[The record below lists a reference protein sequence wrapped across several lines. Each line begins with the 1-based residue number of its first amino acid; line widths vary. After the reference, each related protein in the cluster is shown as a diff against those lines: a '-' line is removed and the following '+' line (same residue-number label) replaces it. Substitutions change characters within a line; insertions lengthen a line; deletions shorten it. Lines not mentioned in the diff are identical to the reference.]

1 MKNIQL
7 KLTVILTFIGSVLL
21 SIESIINMYYLN
33 KIKIQLTSYD
43 IVQTINKNINILG
56 VIWLSVIVIFA
67 ICAFIFVSNVLKIV
81 TKPFSNI
88 VDNANKF
95 ENDEKNEIKYLDEG
109 KKSAED
115 KFSKAINIMTEELK
129 QNLNDVNKQKNQTE
143 AILLHI
149 KDGIISFDLDGNVTY
164 INPAAVNFFEL
175 EKEDNTFEK
184 IFKKIGVDVNL
195 EKIVYLDDLTSYE
208 QKVFIN
214 EKYINIFF
222 APVRDSKKIPTGII
236 ILLQDITEHVKLDNM
251 RKEFVAD
258 VSHELKTPITSIIG
272 YTETLLEDEYDE
284 ETQHK
289 FLNVIESESKRMAKL
304 VSDLLTL
311 SRYDNNKNK
320 VEVTEI
326 DLGELTKKCLE
337 KVNLEIEKKK
347 HKVECFVTAEVPLVK
362 ADKYGIERVILNILT
377 NAIKYTKENGN
388 IKIYV
393 GFVYNDAY
401 IKVIDNGIGI
411 PEKDLPR
418 VFERFYRVEKA
429 RAREMGGTG
438 LGLAIAKEIIE
449 QNNGS
454 ISIKSTYG
462 KGTEVV
468 LRIPAKNREIIE
480 NNQ

>member
-7 KLTVILTFIGSVLL
+7 KTTVVLL
-21 SIESIINMYYLN
+21 VVSSILLSGVSLINIYNINNISENINSSEIMQVIARSKSTLGLVWVISIVLFSIFSIIF
-33 KIKIQLTSYD
+33 
-43 IVQTINKNINILG
+43 INNILK
-56 VIWLSVIVIFA
+56 VI
-67 ICAFIFVSNVLKIV
+67 
-81 TKPFSNI
+81 TKPLSNI
-88 VDNANKF
+88 VDNAGKF
-95 ENDEKNEIKYLDEG
+95 GDDNEIKYLEEA
-109 KKSAED
+109 KKSTDD
-115 KFSKAINIMTEELK
+115 KFSKTINSMTEELR
-129 QNLNDVNKQKNQTE
+129 QNLDSVNKQKNQTE

-149 KDGIISFDLDGNVTY
+149 KDGIISVDLNGNVTY
-164 INPAAVNFFEL
+164 INPAAINFFDL
-175 EKEDNTFEK
+175 TQDDNTFDK
-184 IFKKIGVDVNL
+184 IFKKIGLDVNL
-195 EKIVYLDDLTSYE
+195 EKIVYLDDLTSSE

-222 APVRDSKKIPTGII
+222 APVKDSKKIPNGII

-258 VSHELKTPITSIIG
+258 VSHELKTPITSILG
-272 YTETLLEDEYDE
+272 YTETLLEGDYDK
-284 ETQHK
+284 ETQVK
-289 FLNVIESESKRMAKL
+289 FLNVIESESHRMAKL

-320 VEVTEI
+320 TEITDI
-326 DLGELTKKCLE
+326 DLGDLTKKCLE
-337 KVNLEIEKKK
+337 KLKVEIEKKQ
-347 HKVECFVTAEVPLVK
+347 HKIECFVTAEVPLVK
-362 ADKYGIERVILNILT
+362 VDKYGIERVILNILT
-377 NAIKYTKENGN
+377 NAIKYTPENGN

-454 ISIKSTYG
+454 INIKSVQG

-468 LRIPAKNREIIE
+468 IRIPAKSKESVE
-480 NNQ
+480 NNE

>member
-7 KLTVILTFIGSVLL
+7 KTTVVLL
-21 SIESIINMYYLN
+21 IISSILLSGVSLINIYNINNISENINSGEIMQVIAKSKSTLELVWVISIILFS
-33 KIKIQLTSYD
+33 IFSI
-43 IVQTINKNINILG
+43 IFINNILK
-56 VIWLSVIVIFA
+56 VI
-67 ICAFIFVSNVLKIV
+67 
-81 TKPFSNI
+81 TKPLSNI
-88 VDNANKF
+88 VDNAGKF
-95 ENDEKNEIKYLDEG
+95 GDDNEIKYLEEG
-109 KKSAED
+109 KKNTDD
-115 KFSKAINIMTEELK
+115 KFSKTINSMTEELR
-129 QNLNDVNKQKNQTE
+129 QNLDNVNKQKNQTE

-149 KDGIISFDLDGNVTY
+149 KDGIISVDLNGNVTY
-164 INPAAVNFFEL
+164 INPAAINFFDL
-175 EKEDNTFEK
+175 TQDDNTFDK
-184 IFKKIGVDVNL
+184 IFKKIGIDVNL
-195 EKIVYLDDLTSYE
+195 EKIVYLDDLTSSE

-222 APVRDSKKIPTGII
+222 APVKDLKKIPNGII

-258 VSHELKTPITSIIG
+258 VSHELKTPITSILG
-272 YTETLLEDEYDE
+272 YTETLLEGDYDK
-284 ETQHK
+284 ETQVK
-289 FLNVIESESKRMAKL
+289 FLNVIESESHRMAKL

-320 VEVTEI
+320 TEITDI
-326 DLGELTKKCLE
+326 DLGDLTKKCLE
-337 KVNLEIEKKK
+337 KLKVEIEKKQ
-347 HKVECFVTAEVPLVK
+347 HKIECFVTAEVPLVK
-362 ADKYGIERVILNILT
+362 VDKYGIERVILNILT
-377 NAIKYTKENGN
+377 NAIKYTPENGN

-438 LGLAIAKEIIE
+438 LGLAIAKEIID

-454 ISIKSTYG
+454 INIKSVQG

-468 LRIPAKNREIIE
+468 IRIPAKSKESVE
-480 NNQ
+480 NNE

>member
-7 KLTVILTFIGSVLL
+7 KTTVVLL
-21 SIESIINMYYLN
+21 VVSSILLSGVSLINIYNINNISENINSSEIMQVIARSKSTLELVWVISIVLFSIFSIIF
-33 KIKIQLTSYD
+33 
-43 IVQTINKNINILG
+43 INNILK
-56 VIWLSVIVIFA
+56 VI
-67 ICAFIFVSNVLKIV
+67 
-81 TKPFSNI
+81 TKPLSNI
-88 VDNANKF
+88 VDNAGKF
-95 ENDEKNEIKYLDEG
+95 GDDNEIKYLEEA
-109 KKSAED
+109 KKSTDD
-115 KFSKAINIMTEELK
+115 KFSKTINSMTEELR
-129 QNLNDVNKQKNQTE
+129 QNLDSVNKQKNQTE

-149 KDGIISFDLDGNVTY
+149 KDGIISVDLNGNVTY
-164 INPAAVNFFEL
+164 INPAAINFFDL
-175 EKEDNTFEK
+175 TQDDNTFDK
-184 IFKKIGVDVNL
+184 IFKKIGLDVNL
-195 EKIVYLDDLTSYE
+195 EKIVYLDDLTSSE

-222 APVRDSKKIPTGII
+222 APVKDSKKIPNGII

-258 VSHELKTPITSIIG
+258 VSHELKTPITSILG
-272 YTETLLEDEYDE
+272 YTETLLEGDYDK
-284 ETQHK
+284 ETQVK
-289 FLNVIESESKRMAKL
+289 FLNVIESESHRRAKL

-320 VEVTEI
+320 TEITDI
-326 DLGELTKKCLE
+326 DLGDLTKKCLE
-337 KVNLEIEKKK
+337 KLKVEIEKKQ
-347 HKVECFVTAEVPLVK
+347 HKIECFVTAEVPLVK
-362 ADKYGIERVILNILT
+362 VDKYGIERVILNILT
-377 NAIKYTKENGN
+377 NAIKYTPENGN

-454 ISIKSTYG
+454 INIKSVQG

-468 LRIPAKNREIIE
+468 IRIPAKSKESVE
-480 NNQ
+480 NNE

>member
-7 KLTVILTFIGSVLL
+7 KTTVVLL
-21 SIESIINMYYLN
+21 VVSSILLSGVSLINIYNINNISENINSSEIMQVIARSKSTLELVWVISIILFS
-33 KIKIQLTSYD
+33 IFSI
-43 IVQTINKNINILG
+43 IFINNILK
-56 VIWLSVIVIFA
+56 VI
-67 ICAFIFVSNVLKIV
+67 
-81 TKPFSNI
+81 TKPLSNI
-88 VDNANKF
+88 VDNAGKF
-95 ENDEKNEIKYLDEG
+95 GDDNEIKYLEEG
-109 KKSAED
+109 KKNTDD
-115 KFSKAINIMTEELK
+115 KFSKTINSMTEELR
-129 QNLNDVNKQKNQTE
+129 QNLDNVNKQKNQTE

-149 KDGIISFDLDGNVTY
+149 KDGIISVDLNGNVTY
-164 INPAAVNFFEL
+164 INPAAINFFDL
-175 EKEDNTFEK
+175 TQDDNTFDK
-184 IFKKIGVDVNL
+184 IFKKIGIDVNL
-195 EKIVYLDDLTSYE
+195 EKIVYLDDLTSSE

-222 APVRDSKKIPTGII
+222 APVKDLKKIPNGII

-258 VSHELKTPITSIIG
+258 VSHELKTPITSILG
-272 YTETLLEDEYDE
+272 YTETLLEGDYDK
-284 ETQHK
+284 ETQVK
-289 FLNVIESESKRMAKL
+289 FLNVIESESHRMAKL

-311 SRYDNNKNK
+311 SRYDNNRNK
-320 VEVTEI
+320 TEITDI
-326 DLGELTKKCLE
+326 DLGDLTKKCLE
-337 KVNLEIEKKK
+337 KLKVEIEKKQ
-347 HKVECFVTAEVPLVK
+347 HKIECFVTAEVPLVK
-362 ADKYGIERVILNILT
+362 VDKYGIERVILNILT
-377 NAIKYTKENGN
+377 NAIKYTPENGN

-454 ISIKSTYG
+454 INIKSVQG

-468 LRIPAKNREIIE
+468 IRIPAKSKESVE
-480 NNQ
+480 NNE

>member
-7 KLTVILTFIGSVLL
+7 KTTVVLL
-21 SIESIINMYYLN
+21 VVSSILLSGVSLINIYNINNISENINSSEIMQVIARSKSTLELVWVISIILFS
-33 KIKIQLTSYD
+33 IFSI
-43 IVQTINKNINILG
+43 IFINNILK
-56 VIWLSVIVIFA
+56 VI
-67 ICAFIFVSNVLKIV
+67 
-81 TKPFSNI
+81 TKPLSNI
-88 VDNANKF
+88 VDNAGKF
-95 ENDEKNEIKYLDEG
+95 GDDNEIKYLEEG
-109 KKSAED
+109 KKNTDD
-115 KFSKAINIMTEELK
+115 KFSKTINSMTEELR
-129 QNLNDVNKQKNQTE
+129 QNLDNVNKQKNQTE

-149 KDGIISFDLDGNVTY
+149 KDGIISVDLNGNVTY
-164 INPAAVNFFEL
+164 INPAAINFFDL
-175 EKEDNTFEK
+175 TQDDNTFDK
-184 IFKKIGVDVNL
+184 IFKKIGIDVNL
-195 EKIVYLDDLTSYE
+195 EKIVYLDDLTSSE

-214 EKYINIFF
+214 ENYINIFF
-222 APVRDSKKIPTGII
+222 APVKDLKKIPNGII

-258 VSHELKTPITSIIG
+258 VSHELKTPITSILG
-272 YTETLLEDEYDE
+272 YTETLLEGDYDK
-284 ETQHK
+284 ETQVK
-289 FLNVIESESKRMAKL
+289 FLNVIESESHRMAKL

-320 VEVTEI
+320 TEITDI
-326 DLGELTKKCLE
+326 DLGDLTKKCLE
-337 KVNLEIEKKK
+337 KLKVEIEKKQ
-347 HKVECFVTAEVPLVK
+347 HKIECFVTAEVPLVK
-362 ADKYGIERVILNILT
+362 VDKYGIERVILNILT
-377 NAIKYTKENGN
+377 NAIKYTPENGN

-454 ISIKSTYG
+454 INIKSVQG

-468 LRIPAKNREIIE
+468 IRIPAKSKESVE
-480 NNQ
+480 NNE

>member
-7 KLTVILTFIGSVLL
+7 KTTVVLL
-21 SIESIINMYYLN
+21 VVSSILLSGVSLINIYNINNISENINSSEIMQVIARSKSTLELVWVISIILFS
-33 KIKIQLTSYD
+33 IFSI
-43 IVQTINKNINILG
+43 IFINNILK
-56 VIWLSVIVIFA
+56 VI
-67 ICAFIFVSNVLKIV
+67 
-81 TKPFSNI
+81 TKPLSNI
-88 VDNANKF
+88 VDNAGKF
-95 ENDEKNEIKYLDEG
+95 GDDNEIKYLEEG
-109 KKSAED
+109 KKNTDD
-115 KFSKAINIMTEELK
+115 KFSKTINSMTEELR
-129 QNLNDVNKQKNQTE
+129 QNLDNVNKQKNQTE

-149 KDGIISFDLDGNVTY
+149 KDGIISVDLNGNVTY
-164 INPAAVNFFEL
+164 INPAAINFFDL
-175 EKEDNTFEK
+175 TQDDNTFDK
-184 IFKKIGVDVNL
+184 IFKKIGIDVNL
-195 EKIVYLDDLTSYE
+195 EKIVYLDDLTSSE

-222 APVRDSKKIPTGII
+222 APVKDLKKIPNGII

-258 VSHELKTPITSIIG
+258 VSHELKTPITSILG
-272 YTETLLEDEYDE
+272 YTETLLEGDYDK
-284 ETQHK
+284 ETQVK
-289 FLNVIESESKRMAKL
+289 FLNVIESESHRMAKL

-320 VEVTEI
+320 TEITDI
-326 DLGELTKKCLE
+326 DLGDLTKKCLE
-337 KVNLEIEKKK
+337 KLKVEIEKKQ
-347 HKVECFVTAEVPLVK
+347 HKIECFVTAEVPFVK
-362 ADKYGIERVILNILT
+362 VDKYGIERVILNILT
-377 NAIKYTKENGN
+377 NAIKYTPENGN

-454 ISIKSTYG
+454 INIKSVQG

-468 LRIPAKNREIIE
+468 IRIPAKSKESVE
-480 NNQ
+480 NNE

>member
-7 KLTVILTFIGSVLL
+7 KTTVVLL
-21 SIESIINMYYLN
+21 VVSSILLSGVSLINIYNINNISENINSSEIMQVIARSKSTLELVWVISIVLFSIFSIIF
-33 KIKIQLTSYD
+33 
-43 IVQTINKNINILG
+43 INNILK
-56 VIWLSVIVIFA
+56 VI
-67 ICAFIFVSNVLKIV
+67 
-81 TKPFSNI
+81 TKPLSNI
-88 VDNANKF
+88 VDNAGKF
-95 ENDEKNEIKYLDEG
+95 GDDNEIKYLEEA
-109 KKSAED
+109 KKSTDD
-115 KFSKAINIMTEELK
+115 KFSKTINSMTEELR
-129 QNLNDVNKQKNQTE
+129 QNLDSVNKQKNQTE

-149 KDGIISFDLDGNVTY
+149 KDGIISVDLNGNVTY
-164 INPAAVNFFEL
+164 INPAAINFFDL
-175 EKEDNTFEK
+175 TQDDNTFDK
-184 IFKKIGVDVNL
+184 IFKKIGLDVNL
-195 EKIVYLDDLTSYE
+195 EKIVYLDDLTSSE

-222 APVRDSKKIPTGII
+222 APVKDSKKIPNGII
-236 ILLQDITEHVKLDNM
+236 ILLQDITEHVKLNNM

-258 VSHELKTPITSIIG
+258 VSHELKTPITSILG
-272 YTETLLEDEYDE
+272 YTETLLEGDYDK
-284 ETQHK
+284 ETQVK
-289 FLNVIESESKRMAKL
+289 FLNVIESESHRMAKL

-320 VEVTEI
+320 TEITDI
-326 DLGELTKKCLE
+326 DLGDLTKKCLE
-337 KVNLEIEKKK
+337 KLKVEIEKKQ
-347 HKVECFVTAEVPLVK
+347 HKIECFVTAEVPLVK
-362 ADKYGIERVILNILT
+362 VDKYGIERVILNILT
-377 NAIKYTKENGN
+377 NAIKYTPENGN

-454 ISIKSTYG
+454 INIKSVQG

-468 LRIPAKNREIIE
+468 IRIPAKSKESVE
-480 NNQ
+480 NNE

>member
-7 KLTVILTFIGSVLL
+7 KTTVVLL
-21 SIESIINMYYLN
+21 VVSSILLSGVSLISIYNINNISENINSSEIMQVIARSKSTLELVWVISIILFS
-33 KIKIQLTSYD
+33 IFSI
-43 IVQTINKNINILG
+43 IFINNILK
-56 VIWLSVIVIFA
+56 VI
-67 ICAFIFVSNVLKIV
+67 
-81 TKPFSNI
+81 TKPLSNI
-88 VDNANKF
+88 VDNAGKF
-95 ENDEKNEIKYLDEG
+95 GDDNEIKYLEEG
-109 KKSAED
+109 KKNTAD
-115 KFSKAINIMTEELK
+115 KFSKTINSMTEELR
-129 QNLNDVNKQKNQTE
+129 QNLDNVNKQKNQTE

-149 KDGIISFDLDGNVTY
+149 KDGIISVDLNGNVTY
-164 INPAAVNFFEL
+164 INPAAINFFDL
-175 EKEDNTFEK
+175 TQDDNTFDK
-184 IFKKIGVDVNL
+184 IFKKIGIDVNL
-195 EKIVYLDDLTSYE
+195 EKIVYLDDLTSSE

-222 APVRDSKKIPTGII
+222 APVKDLKKIPNGII

-258 VSHELKTPITSIIG
+258 VSHELKTPITSILG
-272 YTETLLEDEYDE
+272 YTETLLEGDYDK
-284 ETQHK
+284 ETQVK
-289 FLNVIESESKRMAKL
+289 FLNVIESESHRMAKL

-320 VEVTEI
+320 TEITDI
-326 DLGELTKKCLE
+326 DLGDLTKKCLE
-337 KVNLEIEKKK
+337 KLKVEIEKKQ
-347 HKVECFVTAEVPLVK
+347 HKIECFVTAEVPLVK
-362 ADKYGIERVILNILT
+362 VDKYGIERVILNILT
-377 NAIKYTKENGN
+377 NAIKYTPENGN

-454 ISIKSTYG
+454 INIKSVQG

-468 LRIPAKNREIIE
+468 IRIPAKSKESVE
-480 NNQ
+480 NNE

>member
-7 KLTVILTFIGSVLL
+7 KITIIMICIGSILL
-21 SIESIINMYYLN
+21 SSTSIVSIINYKN
-33 KIKIQLTSYD
+33 IENQIGAEN
-43 IVQTINKNINILG
+43 IINTINTSIYISGVVWLISIIIFIIGSILLISNILKL
-56 VIWLSVIVIFA
+56 I
-67 ICAFIFVSNVLKIV
+67 
-81 TKPFSNI
+81 TKPLSNI
-88 VDNANKF
+88 VDNAGNF
-95 ENDEKNEIKYLDEG
+95 DEENDNEIKYLEEG
-109 KKSAED
+109 KKNIED
-115 KFSKAINIMTEELK
+115 KFSKTINSMTEELK
-129 QNLNDVNKQKNQTE
+129 QNLKIANKQKNQVE

-149 KDGIISFDLDGNVTY
+149 TDGIISFALDGTVTY
-164 INPAAVNFFEL
+164 INPAAVNFFGL
-175 EKEDNTFEK
+175 DKEDNTFNK
-184 IFKKIGVDVNL
+184 IFKKINLDVNL
-195 EKIVYLDDLTSYE
+195 EKIVYLDDITSTE

-222 APVRDSKKIPTGII
+222 APFKDSKNRPNGII

-272 YTETLLEDEYDE
+272 YTDTLLEGDYDKN
-284 ETQHK
+284 TQMQ
-289 FLNVIESESKRMAKL
+289 FLNVISSESRRMAKL
-304 VSDLLTL
+304 VADLLIL

-320 VEVTEI
+320 VEKTEI
-326 DLGELTKKCLE
+326 DLGDLTKKCLE
-337 KVNLEIEKKK
+337 NLEMEIEKKK
-347 HKVECFVTAEVPLVK
+347 HKVECFVTADVPLVK

-377 NAIKYTKENGN
+377 NSIKYTPERGN

-411 PEKDLPR
+411 PEEDLPR
-418 VFERFYRVEKA
+418 IFERFYRVDKA
-429 RAREMGGTG
+429 RTRDLGGTG

-454 ISIKSTYG
+454 IDIKSELG

-468 LRIPAKNREIIE
+468 IRIPVKNREVIE
-480 NNQ
+480 KE

>member
-7 KLTVILTFIGSVLL
+7 KTTVVLL
-21 SIESIINMYYLN
+21 VVSSILLSGVSLINIYNINNISENINSSEIMQVIARSKSTLELVWVISII
-33 KIKIQLTSYD
+33 IFSIFS
-43 IVQTINKNINILG
+43 IIFINNILR
-56 VIWLSVIVIFA
+56 VI
-67 ICAFIFVSNVLKIV
+67 
-81 TKPFSNI
+81 TKPLSNI
-88 VDNANKF
+88 VDNAGKF
-95 ENDEKNEIKYLDEG
+95 GDDNEIKYLEEG
-109 KKSAED
+109 KKNTDD
-115 KFSKAINIMTEELK
+115 KFSKTINSMTEELR
-129 QNLNDVNKQKNQTE
+129 QNLDNVNKQKNQTE

-149 KDGIISFDLDGNVTY
+149 KDGIFSVDLNGNVTY
-164 INPAAVNFFEL
+164 INPAAINFFDL
-175 EKEDNTFEK
+175 TQDDNTFDK
-184 IFKKIGVDVNL
+184 IFKKIGIDVNL
-195 EKIVYLDDLTSYE
+195 EKIVYLDDLTSSE

-222 APVRDSKKIPTGII
+222 APVKDLKKIPNGII

-258 VSHELKTPITSIIG
+258 VSHELKTPITSILG
-272 YTETLLEDEYDE
+272 YTETLLEGDYDK
-284 ETQHK
+284 ETQVK
-289 FLNVIESESKRMAKL
+289 FLNVIESESHRMAKL

-320 VEVTEI
+320 TEITDI
-326 DLGELTKKCLE
+326 DLGDLTKKCLE
-337 KVNLEIEKKK
+337 KLKVEIEKKQ
-347 HKVECFVTAEVPLVK
+347 HKIECFVTAEVPLVK
-362 ADKYGIERVILNILT
+362 VDKYGIERVILNILT
-377 NAIKYTKENGN
+377 NAIKYTPENGN

-454 ISIKSTYG
+454 INIKSVQG

-468 LRIPAKNREIIE
+468 IRIPAKSKESVE
-480 NNQ
+480 NNE